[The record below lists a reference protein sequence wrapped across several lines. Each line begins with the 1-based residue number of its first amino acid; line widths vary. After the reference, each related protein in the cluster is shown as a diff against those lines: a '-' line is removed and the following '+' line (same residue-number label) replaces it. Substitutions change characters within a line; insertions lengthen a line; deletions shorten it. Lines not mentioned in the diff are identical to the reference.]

1 MVGSVCCLIESLL
14 LFRRLGAAADC
25 TLTTI
30 DAVGHIAI
38 VNCQRSALIAL
49 MCALTYVSR
58 SISLNKMELVAL
70 SLREQPDC
78 LTNNEPI
85 FSVFTYLIV
94 HYLSL
99 LPLSNRKNVY
109 MRLL

>member
-1 MVGSVCCLIESLL
+1 M
-14 LFRRLGAAADC
+14 AADF

-38 VNCQRSALIAL
+38 VDCQRSALIAL

-58 SISLNKMELVAL
+58 SISLNKMDPVAL
-70 SLREQPDC
+70 SLREQPGH

-85 FSVFTYLIV
+85 F
-94 HYLSL
+94 
-99 LPLSNRKNVY
+99 
-109 MRLL
+109 